1 MEKPAILVLYE
12 VPRDATEALAPPPT
26 ATPAT
31 VESTANAAVAVVV
44 SSDTTAAA
52 ASPPPSPSTTSNST
66 SPTTAAA
73 ATLASENLPTWSNWY
88 DRQEFKVNEVIGSK
102 EYVDRVLEKRFETF
116 QFMECFEIGGSSEQG
131 CEIIYL
137 NICVYYYYY
146 YNNYNNNYYYYYY
159 YYYYYQTT
167 ITINFYSLYSYYILV
182 T

>member
-73 ATLASENLPTWSNWY
+73 ATVASENLPTWSNWY
-88 DRQEFKVNEVIGSK
+88 DRQEFKVNEVMEGIGSK

-116 QFMECFEIGGSSEQG
+116 QFMECFERGGSSEQG

-146 YNNYNNNYYYYYY
+146 NNYNNNNYY